1 MNNFDNKLN
10 PLPIA
15 LSIISTLVSDNFLQV
30 ILEAGISIDLTLT
43 KEENFSNK
51 TRVRTYLLRVNE
63 FIMNLPDELALN
75 TIYLLVNALIIQDPQ
90 KKDKII
96 EKLRNIG
103 WDLVA
108 NTLSPVDSDIIELFF
123 EKGLVHSAYQK
134 IRDIVQTT
142 TSKIY
147 IVDPYIDQT
156 IFEFFKIFMENKIDI
171 QLLTLKL
178 KGDYSHE
185 KKLFLDQYPNLTIN
199 EKTTE
204 DVHDRFIIVDNKEV
218 YHIGASIKDAG
229 KKVFMINKIEDL
241 KISQSIISSFK
252 SKWEEG

>member
-1 MNNFDNKLN
+1 MKDFDNKLN

-15 LSIISTLVSDNFLQV
+15 LSILLTVTSDIFLKV
-30 ILEAGISIDLTLT
+30 ILEAGISINLALT

-51 TRVRTYLLRVNE
+51 TRVRVYLPRVNE
-63 FIMNLPDELALN
+63 FIMNLPNEQALN
-75 TIYLLVNALIIQDPQ
+75 IIYLLVNALIIEEPH
-90 KKDKII
+90 KKDEII

-103 WDLVA
+103 WDLVD
-108 NTLSPVDSDIIELFF
+108 NTLSPVDSEIIELFF

-134 IRDIVQTT
+134 IRNIIHAT
-142 TSKIY
+142 TSEIY

-156 IFEFFKIFMENKIDI
+156 IFEFFKMFVENKIDI

-241 KISQSIISSFK
+241 KISQSIINSFR
-252 SKWEEG
+252 SKWQEG